1 MNAEENMDYADIRKI
16 NDELNQAIKL
26 FKKQGWPIIDVSRK
40 SIEETAAE
48 IINIYNLWVDE
59 VS

>member
-1 MNAEENMDYADIRKI
+1 
-16 NDELNQAIKL
+16 L